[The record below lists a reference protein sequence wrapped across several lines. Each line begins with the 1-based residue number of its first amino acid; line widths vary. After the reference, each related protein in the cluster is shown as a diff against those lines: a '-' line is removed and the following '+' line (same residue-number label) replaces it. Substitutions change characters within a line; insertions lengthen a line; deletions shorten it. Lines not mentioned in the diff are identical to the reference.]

1 MKMFC
6 VVAPLSC
13 TMHQVQEHP
22 MGVIPSRDPFEG
34 PDILLAVHRAREVQ
48 LWGLPV

>member
-1 MKMFC
+1 
-6 VVAPLSC
+6 
-13 TMHQVQEHP
+13 

-34 PDILLAVHRAREVQ
+34 PDVLLAVPRAREVQ